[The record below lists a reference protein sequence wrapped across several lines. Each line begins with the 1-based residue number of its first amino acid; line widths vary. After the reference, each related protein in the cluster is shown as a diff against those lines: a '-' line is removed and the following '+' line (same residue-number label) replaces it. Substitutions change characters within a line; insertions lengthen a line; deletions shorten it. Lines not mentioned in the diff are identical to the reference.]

1 MSDVAH
7 LLSSGCNL
15 RSEEGERG
23 EKKEQLRREGTQE
36 ERLQLDLGGEK
47 VVLSETV

>member
-15 RSEEGERG
+15 GSKEGEKER
-23 EKKEQLRREGTQE
+23 EKEQLRRKGTQE

-47 VVLSETV
+47 VVLSDTV

>member
-1 MSDVAH
+1 MSHTYCPLAAI
-7 LLSSGCNL
+7 CAPKK
-15 RSEEGERG
+15 ER
-23 EKKEQLRREGTQE
+23 EREKKKEQLRREGTQE